1 VAVGAE
7 IAAAL
12 RIGSGLGPP
21 RASDSPD
28 ALVAGLAWLPA
39 VGLVIGLAA
48 AQLTALVAPAG
59 PPVASLTGAVTLAVL
74 GGPWLRL
81 GVWPALRTLVR
92 PGDGEHPAAT
102 ASMVVGVGLV
112 VAMAVALAAMP
123 AAARGVAL
131 LLAPTLGRWAMVVQ
145 CHGGR
150 RAAACGPAAA
160 IVGRATFREFGV
172 ASVTALGMALV
183 VADAL
188 ALAAALGAAG
198 LTLGIRLVA
207 HRRRGGLDGRLVAAT
222 GALVELEVL
231 AVLAA
236 LT

>member
-1 VAVGAE
+1 
-7 IAAAL
+7 
-12 RIGSGLGPP
+12 
-21 RASDSPD
+21 
-28 ALVAGLAWLPA
+28 
-39 VGLVIGLAA
+39 
-48 AQLTALVAPAG
+48 
-59 PPVASLTGAVTLAVL
+59 
-74 GGPWLRL
+74 
-81 GVWPALRTLVR
+81 
-92 PGDGEHPAAT
+92 
-102 ASMVVGVGLV
+102 
-112 VAMAVALAAMP
+112 
-123 AAARGVAL
+123 
-131 LLAPTLGRWAMVVQ
+131 MVVQ

-150 RAAACGPAAA
+150 GTTERGPAAA